1 MASSKGNGQFSR
13 DVENKWERENLNRQN
28 KWPAQPKPL
37 TVAGICRPG
46 LIQGQGPQ
54 PCEVG
59 ASGESALVFHPDDSL
74 LSDTKCSA

>member
-13 DVENKWERENLNRQN
+13 DVENKWERKN
-28 KWPAQPKPL
+28 PL

-54 PCEVG
+54 PCKVG
-59 ASGESALVFHPDDSL
+59 ASGESALVFHPDDFL
-74 LSDTKCSA
+74 LSDTDCSA